1 MVLQW
6 EEIKHLTHLLKYKIK
21 AEFFYCVSAT
31 RCDSAVNKYD
41 GPTHGM
47 SFSTDFSKSC
57 SFLFYVVYILHIA
70 LAKANVSR

>member
-1 MVLQW
+1 MALQW

-31 RCDSAVNKYD
+31 RCDSTVNKYN

-57 SFLFYVVYILHIA
+57 SFFILCSLYFAHCF
-70 LAKANVSR
+70 SQG